1 MARNRTLHASNVSC
15 PISSSVYN
23 PSFLRVTRETGT
35 CTVLRFCPLVFRAHV
50 SEQSWETV
58 LIGSGSLIDRELALS
73 LLVSS
78 SSLEL
83 VSNGSSLGLRLRLA
97 DGATE
102 GREGVIEE
110 LNGIMGALEGIIGA
124 LEGII
129 DGLDGPLSP
138 RGLLFLL
145 GCVSGEALRA
155 RSGSD
160 LLGLSSTRSS
170 RSLMVLSRSAILAS
184 AIRKSSSRRMRLSF
198 SALYWFSMALAFTAA
213 RFASASSYLAA

>member
-1 MARNRTLHASNVSC
+1 M
-15 PISSSVYN
+15 
-23 PSFLRVTRETGT
+23 
-35 CTVLRFCPLVFRAHV
+35 
-50 SEQSWETV
+50 
-58 LIGSGSLIDRELALS
+58 IGSGSLIDRELALS

-145 GCVSGEALRA
+145 GCP
-155 RSGSD
+155 
-160 LLGLSSTRSS
+160 
-170 RSLMVLSRSAILAS
+170 AIS
-184 AIRKSSSRRMRLSF
+184 
-198 SALYWFSMALAFTAA
+198 
-213 RFASASSYLAA
+213 